1 MRLQMSIS
9 AEMSKALKEEA
20 KKRKLGTAQE
30 TMRAILSDYFMLR
43 ESEKEHTPMRSI
55 KLEDTNP
62 LAH

>member
-1 MRLQMSIS
+1 MSIS

-43 ESEKEHTPMRSI
+43 ESEKEGPSMRSI
-55 KLEDTNP
+55 KLEDRNP